1 MPPKE
6 LDGSAS
12 VLAFFGSE
20 IRYWRGL
27 RGMSQEKLGEEL
39 FCSPSLVAYI
49 EQAMRTPSHE
59 FAERSDDVLGT
70 GGEFTRMMPL
80 LQRSGF
86 AEYFEQYARLE
97 LLATEIRCY
106 DATTIPGL
114 LQTEDY
120 MRRIIHAGRPD
131 DEEELAEELV
141 IGRMGR
147 QVILDRPERP
157 RMSFVLDESA
167 LRRTFAPRVVMKAQ
181 MARLLDLASRP
192 RICLQVLPLDCGPC
206 VAVDGSGGILSFE
219 EGPDFAY
226 VEGLAGGHA
235 FIDPVAVAKCSRR
248 FEHLKA
254 AALSPRLSG
263 EHIREL
269 MEQL

>member
-12 VLAFFGSE
+12 VLAFFGAE
-20 IRYWRGL
+20 IRYWRGQ
-27 RGMSQEKLGEEL
+27 RNMSQEKLGDKL

-49 EQAMRTPSHE
+49 EQAMRTPSGE
-59 FAERSDDVLGT
+59 FAERADDVLGT
-70 GGEFTRMMPL
+70 GGEFGRMMPL

-106 DATTIPGL
+106 DATTVPGL
-114 LQTEDY
+114 LQTEEY
-120 MRRIIHAGRPD
+120 MRCIIRAGRPD
-131 DEEELAEELV
+131 EEEDLSEEFIV
-141 IGRMGR
+141 GRMGR
-147 QVILDRPERP
+147 QVILDRPQRP

-167 LRRTFAPRVVMKAQ
+167 LRRTFAPRSVMKSQ
-181 MARLLDLASRP
+181 MARLIDLGGRP

-206 VAVDGSGGILSFE
+206 VAVDGSGGILTFE

-254 AALSPRLSG
+254 AALSPRQSTEL
-263 EHIREL
+263 IREL
-269 MEQL
+269 MEAL